1 MAADGPPPPDP
12 PDLLD
17 AISTELAALH
27 LRYHGREPRS
37 TSTNLIDDELVVCVF
52 SGIYTTVE
60 KTMIEIGREAT
71 VHQTR
76 SEFQQA
82 MSRRF
87 VAVVERLSGRVV
99 GGFSSMTNVGPDL
112 EVNVFLLEPA
122 GPEPSEA

>member
-1 MAADGPPPPDP
+1 MAVDGPPPPDP
-12 PDLLD
+12 SDTLD
-17 AISTELAALH
+17 AISAELAALH
-27 LRYHGREPRS
+27 LRYHGREPRTVS
-37 TSTNLIDDELVVCVF
+37 SNLIDDEMIVCVF
-52 SGIYTTVE
+52 NGIYTPVE

-76 SEFQQA
+76 SEFQRA

-87 VAVVERLSGRVV
+87 IAVVERLSGRSV

-122 GPEPSEA
+122 APPAEP